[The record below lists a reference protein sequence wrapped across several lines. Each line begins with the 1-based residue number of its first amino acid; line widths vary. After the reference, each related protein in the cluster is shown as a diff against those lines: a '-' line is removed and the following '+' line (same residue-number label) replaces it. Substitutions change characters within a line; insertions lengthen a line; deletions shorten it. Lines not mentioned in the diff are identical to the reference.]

1 MPIDR
6 EAHELRGVPRKPLT
20 GWTVLLYL
28 VGFFAAVTGANGI
41 MAYAALTT
49 MRGTDTASTYQAGRQ
64 FEQDVA
70 MAKAQDARHW
80 QVDAKVTTVSGE
92 QKRLDVVA
100 RDAGGQAISGI
111 ALSAVFERP
120 TDRRFD
126 QSVTIAEDGPG
137 HFHGSVPIAPGQW
150 DLVIEL
156 TRAGEPMFRS
166 RNRIVLK

>member
-1 MPIDR
+1 MSIDR
-6 EAHELRGVPRKPLT
+6 EAYEPCGAPRKPLT

-28 VGFFAAVTGANGI
+28 VGFFAAVMGANGI

-49 MRGTDTASTYQAGRQ
+49 MRGTDTASTYQAGRL

-80 QVDAKVTTVSGE
+80 QVNAKITPASGE
-92 QKRLDVVA
+92 QKRLDVDA
-100 RDAGGQAISGI
+100 RDAAGRPLSGV

-120 TDRRFD
+120 TDRRLD
-126 QSVTIAEDGPG
+126 QSVTIAEEEPG
-137 HFHGSVPIAPGQW
+137 HFHGSVAIAPGQW
-150 DLVIEL
+150 DLVIAL

-166 RNRIVLK
+166 RNRIVLQ